1 LWQLKIL
8 FNADDFGLTK
18 GVTDGIVK
26 SHLNGVVKSTTLMMN
41 GLAVDYAIRQ
51 AQLYPTLKVGI
62 HLVLTWG
69 KPISN
74 YTPALVDADGFFKY
88 DSGYVYMPYPNL
100 NQVEKE
106 WESQIKA
113 FIATGLTLHHIDSHH
128 HIHGWEPL
136 KNIVIK
142 LARKYN
148 VPVRYAESL
157 KAYPDILLTD
167 TLYTGFYGEGISD
180 QIFEKLKTYHVNSI
194 EVMTHPAYVDEELSQ
209 VSSYIKKREKELE
222 ILCNLIVPSW
232 ATIN

>member
-1 LWQLKIL
+1 MKIL

-41 GLAVDYAIRQ
+41 GLAVDYAIKQ
-51 AQLYPTLKVGI
+51 AQLHPTLKVGI

-69 KPISN
+69 KPINN
-74 YTPALVDADGFFKY
+74 YTPDLVNANGFFKY
-88 DSGYVYMPYPNL
+88 NRNYAYMPHPNL
-100 NQVEKE
+100 KQVEKE

-113 FIATGLTLHHIDSHH
+113 FIATGLKLHHIDSHH

-136 KNIVIK
+136 QNIVIT
-142 LARKYN
+142 LAQKYN
-148 VPVRYAESL
+148 VPVRYADSL
-157 KAYPDILLTD
+157 KTYPDILLTD
-167 TLYTGFYGEGISD
+167 TLYTGFYGEGICE

-194 EVMTHPAYVDEELSQ
+194 EVMTHPAYVDEELTK

-232 ATIN
+232 AAI